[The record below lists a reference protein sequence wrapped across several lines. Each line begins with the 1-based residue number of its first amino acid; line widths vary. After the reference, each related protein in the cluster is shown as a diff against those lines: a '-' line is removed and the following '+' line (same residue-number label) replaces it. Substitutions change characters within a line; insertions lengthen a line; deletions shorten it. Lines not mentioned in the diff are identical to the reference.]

1 MNIIRKPVIYIFMEL
16 KNNFFI
22 AVYTNE
28 CKDYCDEEFFE
39 NLLKL
44 KNNNYLGI
52 VDNTIGDNYFKK
64 LRKLAPTAAI
74 KKVNPPIEPNSSLFQ
89 RNVTESVNS
98 LRDDFLK
105 IGKDYF
111 LIIESDVLPPLDLL
125 NKLQESINYLDNLDY
140 VIEDVKP
147 WGIIGGLYYDGFHDY
162 NLKGLNKKSHIL
174 SGCTLY
180 KRELIEKYPFR
191 YDPDNLGPFPD
202 AWICVDAG
210 KEYSLWNNH
219 DIICN
224 HLHTKSGTRMSKP
237 IWTKA

>member
-1 MNIIRKPVIYIFMEL
+1 MEL

-52 VDNTIGDNYFKK
+52 VDNTIGNDYFKK

-74 KKVNPPIEPNSSLFQ
+74 TKINVPVEPKISLFQ

-98 LRDDFLK
+98 LRDDFLNTD
-105 IGKDYF
+105 KDYF
-111 LIIESDVLPPLDLL
+111 LIIESDVIPPLDLL
-125 NKLQESINYLDNLDY
+125 SKLQDSISYLDSLDY
-140 VIEDVKP
+140 STNDANP
-147 WGIIGGLYYDGFHDY
+147 WGAIGGLYYDGFHDY
-162 NLKGLNKKSHIL
+162 SKKGLHKTHHVL
-174 SGCTLY
+174 SGCTVY
-180 KRELIEKYPFR
+180 KRELIEKFPFR

-202 AWICVDAG
+202 AWICTDAG

-224 HLHTKSGTRMSKP
+224 HLHTQHGTRMSKS
-237 IWTKA
+237 IWTKD